1 MSGRIRHGDI
11 KVGVALPWPIY
22 DETGRLLL
30 KQGYI
35 IENDEQM
42 AALIAKGLYKDK
54 AVAVNESQARHHVE
68 KRSPFD
74 RLDDITQRFERLSMR
89 LKFQPVPDLLEL
101 SEAMVAEFGDIAM
114 QDADAALGNL
124 HLFNEAGY
132 PFLHPV
138 KTAVLAYLLASH
150 LKLDDVAVRATARA
164 ALTMNISMIDLQRTL
179 FNQQGSLSAHQ
190 AEELRKHPLRSVEML
205 KNSGITE
212 QAWLDAVAQH
222 HENFDGSGYPQ
233 KLAGES
239 IGLSAR
245 IITVCDSYCSM
256 VSPRAYRAALL
267 PTLALRTLY
276 QAGGTRLDATLAVA
290 LVKLLGVNPP
300 GSLVRLANGEIAVVT
315 HRDLGEGIVAQS
327 LLNSQGRAFNVPM
340 KRHCNKKDYTIQELL
355 ALEKCDVPINRNR
368 IWGYAA

>member
-35 IENDEQM
+35 IENEEQM
-42 AALIAKGLYKDK
+42 AALIAKGLYKDR
-54 AVAVNESQARHHVE
+54 AAAQNESQARHYVE

-89 LKFQPVPDLLEL
+89 LKFHPVPEL
-101 SEAMVAEFGDIAM
+101 AELIDGMVAEFRDIAAH
-114 QDADAALGNL
+114 DTDAAFGNL

-138 KTAVLAYLLASH
+138 KTAVLAYLLALH
-150 LKLDDVAVRATARA
+150 LKLDSAAALATTSA

-179 FNQQGSLSAHQ
+179 FNQQGALSEQ
-190 AEELRKHPLRSVEML
+190 QTQELRSHPLRSVEML
-205 KNSGITE
+205 QNSGITE
-212 QAWLDAVAQH
+212 RVWLGAVAQH
-222 HENFDGSGYPQ
+222 HENFDGSGYPAG
-233 KLAGES
+233 LAGDK
-239 IGLSAR
+239 IGLEAR

-256 VSPRAYRAALL
+256 ISPRAYRAALL

-276 QAGGTRLDATLAVA
+276 QAGGSRLDAAVCVG

-300 GSLVRLANGEIAVVT
+300 GSLVRLANGEISVVT
-315 HRDLGEGIVAQS
+315 HRDVGEGIVAQS
-327 LLNSQGRAFNVPM
+327 ILNPQGRAFNVPM
-340 KRHCNKKDYTIQELL
+340 KRHCSKKDHTIQELL
-355 ALEKCDVPINRNR
+355 PLEKCDVPINRNR
-368 IWGYAA
+368 VWGYAA